1 MDVKTKI
8 GIITN
13 HLILEK
19 TKAEA
24 ELERF
29 VNSDVPI
36 DEICSKIGGKLNN
49 YRDSISNFTLWLEF
63 IEPIDNKPEEGNN

>member
-1 MDVKTKI
+1 MDIKTKL

-13 HLILEK
+13 HLVLEK

-29 VNSDVPI
+29 VNSDLPI
-36 DEICSKIGGKLNN
+36 NQICEEIGVKLNN
-49 YRDSISNFTLWLEF
+49 YRDSISNVTLWLEF